1 MTGVTGMVHVTTSR
15 VVHVVV
21 SRVVMVHGGVVHVVV
36 TRVVHGRVVHV
47 VVIHFQSA
55 SFWKKNTDWNVVFFL
70 SKFVLWVLECTA
82 NSCII
87 EQLDDKPKYEPE
99 NLEKLYSL

>member
-1 MTGVTGMVHVTTSR
+1 MTGVTGMVHMTTSR

-55 SFWKKNTDWNVVFFL
+55 SFWKKNTHRNLVLFL
-70 SKFVLWVLECTA
+70 SKFASWVPECTA

-87 EQLDDKPKYEPE
+87 EQLDDEPKYESKD
-99 NLEKLYSL
+99 LE

>member
-1 MTGVTGMVHVTTSR
+1 MVHMTSSR

-55 SFWKKNTDWNVVFFL
+55 SFWKKNTHRNVVLFL
-70 SKFVLWVLECTA
+70 SKFVLWVPECTA
-82 NSCII
+82 NCCM
-87 EQLDDKPKYEPE
+87 KYEPE
-99 NLEKLYSL
+99 DLE